1 MDLQRLDSR
10 NVRIGAGVAAAL
22 IALIVVVI
30 VAAGGDDADDADDAD
45 RSAAATTTTAAE
57 SSSAGAGSDSTDAPS
72 TTGSPVS
79 SPISVSNLPTT
90 TQSTQS
96 TRSTSTTG
104 VPGSTPPATPAST
117 TTAPPNS
124 EVPVPVGTVEV
135 LEPIPSNETG
145 DFGTG
150 LLVEVLSIDAV
161 EATATAPG
169 EIAGPAVS
177 VELRLINDT
186 DTDIDLQRVQVEV
199 TYRPE
204 RNPGNPLSDGTER
217 FEGVLASGGEATG
230 TYVFGVPADQR
241 EVIQISVFYDVAA
254 PIVVFEGPG
263 PAA

>member
-10 NVRIGAGVAAAL
+10 NVRIGAGVAAGL

-30 VAAGGDDADDADDAD
+30 VAIAGGDDADDADDANG
-45 RSAAATTTTAAE
+45 SAASTTTAD
-57 SSSAGAGSDSTDAPS
+57 SSSPAAGPDSTQAPS
-72 TTGSPVS
+72 TTGAATTSPTGVS
-79 SPISVSNLPTT
+79 SVATT
-90 TQSTQS
+90 TESTQ
-96 TRSTSTTG
+96 TTPTSTTG
-104 VPGSTPPATPAST
+104 PPDSTPTASTAPT

-124 EVPVPVGTVEV
+124 QVSVPVGTVEV

-186 DTDIDLQRVQVEV
+186 DTDLDLQRVQVEV
-199 TYRPE
+199 TYAPE

-217 FEGVLASGGEATG
+217 FEGVLESGGEATG

-241 EVIQISVFYDVAA
+241 EVIQISVFYDVTA

-263 PAA
+263 PEA